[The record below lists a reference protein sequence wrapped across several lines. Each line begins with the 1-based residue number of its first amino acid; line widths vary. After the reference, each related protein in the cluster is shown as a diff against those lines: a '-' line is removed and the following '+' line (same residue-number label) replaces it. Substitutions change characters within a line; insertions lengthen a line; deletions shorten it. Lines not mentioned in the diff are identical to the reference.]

1 MAELIVMGPFE
12 GPGEEKTARELQA
25 KLPDS
30 WKVFAGRKLPGADRP
45 DADLIVVGESQ
56 IFVLEEKSWG
66 PKVQLDD
73 VTWVTTHRDYINP
86 LDRVAYLS
94 RRLASLFEKR
104 IADYRFHVGRK
115 HLVLS
120 GAILSHDSLILQ
132 YQPGFDRKEIVLQ
145 LSGGFAVK
153 PLRKIDDSAENMHP
167 ELRQAIIDLLR
178 GLPIREQGKL
188 KIGSFYAEQELPPVG
203 KMRRFQT
210 HDDFDRELVL
220 LCFPIAE
227 SRSMSRAT
235 GLANV
240 EARALS
246 QIEDLNRSWKLAT
259 TFIDEVNGF
268 YCTALIFPPGA
279 THLESSMRGNVPG
292 RENGELDLDVAR
304 AVVTDAF
311 DALAQV
317 HSRGII
323 HRALCPQRIWLDR
336 MNHVLFTDFVF
347 PRIEG
352 AQTVLVELDEM
363 DSDLSVPFRA
373 PEIIDALGDA
383 SFASDTYSLALSL
396 AFWLLG
402 IDSLTN
408 GAESIRGTLEEQG
421 SLGRILARCL
431 ADEPGE
437 RPTTGVVLRELEVVE
452 QEPLP
457 PQVSQFDQGLE
468 WGEGTQTGD
477 GGRYVLLSKLGR
489 GGFAT
494 SWLAYDSQKRQRVV
508 LKRFAG
514 DDDPNKADEI
524 YASALTELRNAE
536 KLRKDRIAL
545 VLDISPTPTPTYLV
559 YEYIEGSNMREF
571 FAGERGL
578 AITAD
583 ACALIATQVLESLEY
598 LHNHG
603 LRHGDV
609 TPTNVIISDT
619 YEATM
624 IDFGLTGKSDQLVT
638 AITPDFASP
647 DLIATKRATPSSDV
661 YGLAAS
667 MVSLMLGVPSV
678 KGKKFESGGQYIVP
692 QREEARWGT
701 YGTSLIRCFMRVI
714 NGATLGQSV
723 SAREMIDEISQ
734 ALHDVAEDGEWVVN
748 PTVDSMR
755 RLIRSS
761 ALGNVENRGLDSIFA
776 KDTYVPTLLDEGL
789 FALLKSEY
797 RVVILTGNPG
807 DGKTS
812 ALEILRDRILKESS
826 ARMLK
831 ESVGGWTIELGGRTV
846 IAVNDASESQGTLSS
861 DKVLIEAIGPT
872 GNAASDN
879 RLTLIAANDGR
890 ILQFFGDNSDS
901 FPNAYA
907 DVAGQLKDQ
916 DDPKGQI
923 LLIDLKKRALAA
935 PNTETNL
942 VSALIASMTRSELWA
957 ACESCNARM
966 SCPIKAN
973 VDELRGNGARA
984 VGELALVSH
993 LRRRRRF
1000 TLRDIRSTIARIT
1013 TGDISCEEVGIA
1025 TQNRLDLRKRHGT
1038 RVWDLAFDGGIGDPV
1053 IDDWSQ
1059 VDPGLFPSPDIERTA
1074 LVSGEIA
1081 SGISATT
1088 RDIVELQRKVF
1099 FGALAESSYDR
1110 SSTQA
1115 YRFID
1120 AYLGETGSSL
1130 GVLKVMVLS
1139 GISRLV
1145 GAPGYDRGGLAIA
1158 GSDRNSTNA
1167 VLKVVAENEFELRRP
1182 AVHGRYVEVFDDVL
1196 ELVYQSTTKMVLTL
1210 DLFEL
1215 VMRANSGEIFNS
1227 TGASALLQDIEAFT
1241 AQLRSRP
1248 SHEVLIYN
1256 ALGEPVLASK
1266 GHNKIVLSL
1275 GDR

>member
-25 KLPDS
+25 KLPNS

-94 RRLASLFEKR
+94 RRLASLLKNQITE
-104 IADYRFHVGRK
+104 YSSNVGRR
-115 HLVLS
+115 HLVYS
-120 GAILSHDSLILQ
+120 GVILSHDSLVLQ

-153 PLRKIDDSAENMHP
+153 SLRKIDDSSEKMDP
-167 ELRQAIIDLLR
+167 KFRQVIIDRLR
-178 GLPIREQGKL
+178 GLPNREQGEL
-188 KIGSFYAEQELPPVG
+188 KIGSYTAEQELLPVG

-220 LCFPIAE
+220 LCFPVAE

-235 GLANV
+235 GLASV
-240 EARALS
+240 EARALT
-246 QIEDLNRSWKLAT
+246 QIEDLNRSWKLAH
-259 TFIDEVNGF
+259 TFTDEVNGF
-268 YCTALIFPPGA
+268 FCTALIFPPGA
-279 THLESSMRGNVPG
+279 THLESSIRSNAPA
-292 RENGELDLDVAR
+292 RENGELDPGVAR
-304 AVVTDAF
+304 AVIRDAF
-311 DALAQV
+311 DALEQV

-352 AQTVLVELDEM
+352 AQTVLIEIDEM
-363 DSDLSVPFRA
+363 DSDPSVPFRA
-373 PEIIDALGDA
+373 PEIIDTLGDA

-396 AFWLLG
+396 AFWFLG
-402 IDSLTN
+402 RDNLTDSP
-408 GAESIRGTLEEQG
+408 GSIREILEKQG
-421 SLGRILARCL
+421 SLGGLLARCL

-437 RPTTGVVLRELEVVE
+437 RPTTGEVLRELEVVE
-452 QEPLP
+452 QAPLT
-457 PQVSQFDQGLE
+457 PQISQLDQELD

-477 GGRYVLLSKLGR
+477 GGRYTLQKQLGR

-494 SWLAYDSQKRQRVV
+494 SWLAFDSTKQKGVV
-508 LKRFAG
+508 LKRFK
-514 DDDPNKADEI
+514 DDDKPDKAREI
-524 YASALTELRNAE
+524 YASAQKELKAAE
-536 KLRKDRIAL
+536 NLRHDRIAL
-545 VLDISPTPTPTYLV
+545 IMDISPSPTPTYLV

-571 FAGERGL
+571 FASDNAP

-583 ACALIATQVLESLEY
+583 ACAFIATQLLESLEY
-598 LHNHG
+598 LHKHG

-609 TPTNVIISDT
+609 TPANVIISDT

-624 IDFGLTGKSDQLVT
+624 IDFGLTGQGHLPVD
-638 AITPDFASP
+638 AITPEFASP
-647 DLIATKRATPSSDV
+647 ELLATKVASPSSDV

-678 KGKKFESGGQYIVP
+678 KGKNFESGGEYLVP
-692 QREEARWGT
+692 QREEARWGV

-714 NGATLGQSV
+714 NGATVGHSV
-723 SAREMIDEISQ
+723 SARELIDEISQ
-734 ALHDVAEDGEWVVN
+734 ALHDVTEDGEWEIN

-761 ALGNVENRGLDSIFA
+761 ALGNVDNRGLDSIFA

-789 FALLKSEY
+789 FNLLKSDY

-812 ALEILRDRILKESS
+812 ALEILRDRILKDSS
-826 ARMLK
+826 AKMLK
-831 ESVGGWTIELGGRTV
+831 TSVGGWTIELGGRT
-846 IAVNDASESQGTLSS
+846 ITAVNDASESQGMLSS
-861 DKVLIEAIGPT
+861 DDVLREAIGLT
-872 GNAASDN
+872 SNLASDD

-890 ILQFFGDNSDS
+890 ILQFFDDNSDY

-916 DDPKGQI
+916 DEPIGQI

-935 PNTETNL
+935 PTNGPNL
-942 VSALIASMTRSELWA
+942 VAALIASMTRSELWA
-957 ACESCNARM
+957 TCESCNARM

-973 VDELRGNGARA
+973 VDELRGSGARA
-984 VGELALVSH
+984 VNELSLMSH

-1013 TGDISCEEVGIA
+1013 TGDISCEEVAIA
-1025 TQNRLDLRKRHGT
+1025 TRNRLDLRKRHGT

-1053 IDDWSQ
+1053 IDDWTQ
-1059 VDPGLFPSPDIERTA
+1059 VDPGLFPSPDIERAA
-1074 LVSGEIA
+1074 LERGAIS

-1088 RDIVELQRKVF
+1088 RDIVELQRKVY
-1099 FGALAESSYDR
+1099 FGALGPGYDPA
-1110 SSTQA
+1110 STQA
-1115 YRFID
+1115 YRFME
-1120 AYLGETGSSL
+1120 AYLGNTGQPL
-1130 GVLKVMVLS
+1130 GVLKTMVLS
-1139 GISRLV
+1139 GMSRLV
-1145 GAPGYDRGGLAIA
+1145 GSPGFDRGGLAIA

-1167 VLKVVAENEFELRRP
+1167 VLKVVAEEEFELLRP
-1182 AVHGRYVEVFDDVL
+1182 PVQGRYVEVFDDSL
-1196 ELVYQSTTKMVLTL
+1196 ELVHQSKTKMVLTL

-1215 VMRANSGEIFNS
+1215 VMRANGGEIFNS

-1256 ALGEPVLASK
+1256 ALGEPAFASK
-1266 GHNKIVLSL
+1266 GQNEIILSV
-1275 GDR
+1275 GGK